1 MKEDNINIANSNKDY
16 ILQQIFDYFVGS
28 SDYNGLPI
36 YNLNN
41 PTKSSVIPFL
51 IKLITE
57 ESICIIA
64 DSHDVNPH
72 IIRLGFLSKE
82 DQIDY
87 LSNYEGNGFF
97 CMYPS
102 LAYLKEHRDVS
113 NLVLQPFKQLMALG
127 FPQYKACYFDY
138 DILHTYASDPRM
150 NFIFNDYSGSIQS
163 DADISD
169 ANSIHLKSFGI
180 GRNKDSIIVVSYPRD
195 LQEMSTSNQLL
206 WVSHRIENDE
216 DCKTLKDYNDNQ
228 LMGCW
233 SFPNT
238 VYRSILKEISNINE
252 LTKEAFDKTL
262 FLKTYSKSDLKT
274 FDMLTFPSL
283 DVYNQ
288 FLLLLEKVVIS
299 NIDIKFFNSFVDI
312 EDDKGKLKGSLVCL
326 KEWVEMVR
334 QDVAD
339 DIYTPLHKVRRE
351 RQPAAHKV
359 ETNEYSNEYLLKQHQ
374 LCSEVYVS
382 LNLLRRL
389 IQTHPKVISYTI
401 RYPNTQYIDL

>member
-1 MKEDNINIANSNKDY
+1 MKDTASTKNY
-16 ILQQIFDYFVGS
+16 ILQQIYNFFIKS

-41 PTKSSVIPFL
+41 PTESSVIPFL
-51 IKLITE
+51 IELIIE

-72 IIRLGFLSKE
+72 IIRLGFLPKE

-87 LSNYEGNGFF
+87 LSNYEDDGSF

-102 LAYLKEHRDVS
+102 PTYLKEHRNVS
-113 NLVLQPFKQLMALG
+113 DLVLQPFKKLMALG
-127 FPQYKACYFDY
+127 FPQNKACYFDY

-150 NFIFNDYSGSIQS
+150 NFVFNDYSGSIQS
-163 DADISD
+163 DADMSE
-169 ANSIHLKSFGI
+169 ANSIHLRSFGI
-180 GRNKDSIIVVSYPRD
+180 GRNKDSIIIVSYPRD
-195 LQEMSTSNQLL
+195 LQEMSTPNQLL

-216 DCKTLKDYNDNQ
+216 GCKTLKDYNDNQ
-228 LMGCW
+228 FMESW
-233 SFPNT
+233 SSPNT
-238 VYRSILKEISNINE
+238 VYKSILKEISNINE
-252 LTKEAFDKTL
+252 LTQKAFGKTF

-288 FLLLLEKVVIS
+288 FLLLLEKIVIS
-299 NIDIKFFNSFVDI
+299 NIDINFFKSFVDT
-312 EDDKGKLKGSLVCL
+312 EDDNGKSKGSLVCL
-326 KEWVEMVR
+326 KEWLGIVR
-334 QDVAD
+334 QDAVD
-339 DIYTPLHKVRRE
+339 EIYSPLHKVRRD

-359 ETNEYSNEYLLKQHQ
+359 EENKYSNSYLLKQHQ
-374 LCSEVYVS
+374 LCTEVYNS

-389 IQTHPKVISYTI
+389 IQTHPKVINYAI
-401 RYPNTQYIDL
+401 KYPNTQYIEL

>member
-1 MKEDNINIANSNKDY
+1 MNNTVNNKDC
-16 ILQQIFDYFVGS
+16 ILQQIYDSFINS

-36 YNLNN
+36 YNLYYPIN
-41 PTKSSVIPFL
+41 SSIIPIL
-51 IKLITE
+51 IELVTE
-57 ESICIIA
+57 ESICIIS

-82 DQIDY
+82 DQVDY
-87 LSNYEGNGFF
+87 LSNYEGDGSF

-102 LAYLKEHRDVS
+102 PAYLKKHRNVS
-113 NLVLQPFKQLMALG
+113 DLVLQPFKQLMALG

-163 DADISD
+163 DADMSE

-180 GRNKDSIIVVSYPRD
+180 GRNKDSIIIVSYPRD
-195 LQEMSTSNQLL
+195 LQEMSTSNQHL

-216 DCKTLKDYNDNQ
+216 NCKTLKDYNDNQ
-228 LMGCW
+228 FMGCW

-252 LTKEAFDKTL
+252 LTQEAFGKTL

-299 NIDIKFFNSFVDI
+299 NIDINFFKSFVDI
-312 EDDKGKLKGSLVCL
+312 EDDNGKSKGSLVCL
-326 KEWVEMVR
+326 KGWLGIVR

-339 DIYTPLHKVRRE
+339 EIYSPLHKVRRE
-351 RQPAAHKV
+351 RQPAAHQV
-359 ETNEYSNEYLLKQHQ
+359 EANKYSNSYLITQHQ
-374 LCSEVYVS
+374 LCTKVYNS

-389 IQTHPKVISYTI
+389 IQSHPKVINYAI
-401 RYPNTQYIDL
+401 KYPNTQYIEL